1 MQSMLIELKTFSSM
15 KKKFNDQYNRTSYE
29 FFSANN
35 QNIIPYRTEKG
46 LMSGLLAKAQFKA
59 KKISCNSFE

>member
-29 FFSANN
+29 FVSANH
-35 QNIIPYRTEKG
+35 QNIIP
-46 LMSGLLAKAQFKA
+46 
-59 KKISCNSFE
+59 